1 MLNVFIYGRDCLVFL
16 SEFLVCVG
24 ESELNLI
31 LERVCLFDLICITHC
46 TDSRGIEYDSL
57 EQ

>member
-1 MLNVFIYGRDCLVFL
+1 M
-16 SEFLVCVG
+16 CVG